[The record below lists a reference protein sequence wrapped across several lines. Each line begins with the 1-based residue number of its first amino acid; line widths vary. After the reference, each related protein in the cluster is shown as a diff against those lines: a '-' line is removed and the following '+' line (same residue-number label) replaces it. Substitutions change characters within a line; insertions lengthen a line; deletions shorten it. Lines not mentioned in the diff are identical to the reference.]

1 SFFSPFR
8 RMVPIALQVLG
19 SLLAWLCLYAT
30 FCRWNG
36 RCSPEWNCRL
46 VTLLHGATATCL
58 SGYIALWDG
67 PWPLSHAGS
76 PNTALQVHVLSLT
89 LGYFIF
95 DLLWCLYFQT
105 EGHLML
111 LHHTLSIC
119 GMILVLG
126 LGKSATEVNAVVFV
140 SEITNPL
147 LQTRWFLREMGRYHT
162 FLGEV
167 VDFCFV
173 LLFLVLRIGGGALIM
188 YAMVTAPD
196 PNWILKG
203 GGLAMYVVSL
213 GFMVEICR
221 FVRRKVLKKYHAWMC
236 LRSVNAPV
244 RTNGHVAA
252 H

>member
-1 SFFSPFR
+1 MFF
-8 RMVPIALQVLG
+8 
-19 SLLAWLCLYAT
+19 
-30 FCRWNG
+30 
-36 RCSPEWNCRL
+36 
-46 VTLLHGATATCL
+46 L
-58 SGYIALWDG
+58 S
-67 PWPLSHAGS
+67 GS

-105 EGHLML
+105 EGDLML
-111 LHHTLSIC
+111 LHHTLSNC
-119 GMILVLG
+119 GMVLVLG

-140 SEITNPL
+140 SEIPNPL
-147 LQTRWFLREMGRYHT
+147 LQTRWFLREMGCYHS

-203 GGLAMYVVSL
+203 GGLAMYIVSL

-221 FVRRKVLKKYHAWMC
+221 FVRRKMLKKYHSWRR
-236 LRSVNAPV
+236 LRSEDAPV
-244 RTNGHVAA
+244 KTNGHLAA